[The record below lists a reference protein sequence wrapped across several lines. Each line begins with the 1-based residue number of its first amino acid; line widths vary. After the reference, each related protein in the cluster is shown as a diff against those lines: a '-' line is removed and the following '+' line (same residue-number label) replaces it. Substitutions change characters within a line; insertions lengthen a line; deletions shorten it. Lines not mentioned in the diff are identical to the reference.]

1 MMNRRNFSKYLLLT
15 AVKSFSWIKQKRL
28 SPRGLYRHPVKRFS
42 SFLFLLF
49 EEKMTLSELCDHAV
63 TIDWAEDIAEDNTA
77 TEISAQMTFS
87 ENDDDDRINEL
98 RQRTFL

>member
-1 MMNRRNFSKYLLLT
+1 M
-15 AVKSFSWIKQKRL
+15 
-28 SPRGLYRHPVKRFS
+28 
-42 SFLFLLF
+42 LF
-49 EEKMTLSELCDHAV
+49 EEKTTLSELCDHAV
-63 TIDWAEDIAEDNTA
+63 TIGWAEDIAEDNTA